1 MYYKLRQ
8 DVLFRQ
14 YDEYGLIT
22 DNSEYGYRMLNDMK
36 RPRGEK
42 YVSNSGAI
50 MLATLDKIP
59 KYIDDIVSELQNI
72 FVGVD
77 FETLKKDTIEFFQ
90 YFVDEGFLTIG
101 DKIENCQDCDDKKND
116 KKEKQDSTAIIIGQD
131 ECAKG
136 VLNSNDF
143 LRSIHIE
150 IASACN
156 ERCVHCY
163 IPHKY
168 KTDVM
173 DTNLFYRIIEEGHK
187 LNIIHVTLSG
197 GEPLLH
203 KEFGGFLQKC
213 RELDLSVNVLSNLTL
228 LTNEIIEEM

>member
-90 YFVDEGFLTIG
+90 ADL
-101 DKIENCQDCDDKKND
+101 KK
-116 KKEKQDSTAIIIGQD
+116 
-131 ECAKG
+131 
-136 VLNSNDF
+136 
-143 LRSIHIE
+143 
-150 IASACN
+150 
-156 ERCVHCY
+156 
-163 IPHKY
+163 
-168 KTDVM
+168 
-173 DTNLFYRIIEEGHK
+173 
-187 LNIIHVTLSG
+187 
-197 GEPLLH
+197 
-203 KEFGGFLQKC
+203 
-213 RELDLSVNVLSNLTL
+213 
-228 LTNEIIEEM
+228 